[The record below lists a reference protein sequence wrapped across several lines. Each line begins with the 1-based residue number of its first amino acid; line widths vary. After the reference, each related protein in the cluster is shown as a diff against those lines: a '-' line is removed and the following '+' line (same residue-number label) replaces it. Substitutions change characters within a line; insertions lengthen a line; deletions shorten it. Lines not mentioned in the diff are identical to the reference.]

1 MVVVT
6 VTLLRKL
13 CLNFKATK
21 NIDDSV
27 YCGLNGLV
35 KSSLSRFSCSESRA
49 SLKRWLHLN
58 N

>member
-13 CLNFKATK
+13 SLNFKATK

-27 YCGLNGLV
+27 YCGLNGLL
-35 KSSLSRFSCSESRA
+35 KS
-49 SLKRWLHLN
+49 
-58 N
+58 